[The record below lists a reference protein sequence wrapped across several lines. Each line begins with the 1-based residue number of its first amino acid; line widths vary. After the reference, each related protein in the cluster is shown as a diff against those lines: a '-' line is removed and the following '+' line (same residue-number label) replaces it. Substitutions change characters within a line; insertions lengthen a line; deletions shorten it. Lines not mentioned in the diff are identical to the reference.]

1 MLGQCFTVLG
11 NSTGFTWAS
20 GGRSFGNDWTEA
32 AEWVVEL
39 WPIPMVALDVD
50 LVEVTAEELA
60 ERLEALL
67 QEMMDWYSV
76 SGQDS

>member
-1 MLGQCFTVLG
+1 M
-11 NSTGFTWAS
+11 
-20 GGRSFGNDWTEA
+20 
-32 AEWVVEL
+32 VEL
-39 WPIPMVALDVD
+39 WPMSMVALDVA

-67 QEMMDWYSV
+67 QEMMGWYFV